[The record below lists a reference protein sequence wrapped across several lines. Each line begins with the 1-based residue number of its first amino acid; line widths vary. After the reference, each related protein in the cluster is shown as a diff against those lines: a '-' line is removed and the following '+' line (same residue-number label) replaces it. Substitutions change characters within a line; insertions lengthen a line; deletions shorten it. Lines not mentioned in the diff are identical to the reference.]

1 MNTLTSLKHEQIEF
15 LARPGSSDEKTFA
28 EVIVK
33 RAYEKNYFKIL
44 PGEKWLDLGGN
55 VGAFAVRAASLG
67 ATVDIYEPDPFNCQM
82 IKRNLEA
89 NNVQAAIHQVAVVH
103 DDQNQAILNL
113 WPQGQSW
120 RNSIV
125 RNKRGTSPLAVKC
138 LNLYSILTQP
148 LCIKMDIEGSEIPL
162 LLNWP
167 EQTPVQ
173 KLVFEWSFDV
183 DKKTSTLRTA
193 IARLSKDFPNIKVT
207 SQIYKIESWDFF
219 PPATM
224 IFCWK

>member
-1 MNTLTSLKHEQIEF
+1 MQSLTKLQHEKVTF
-15 LARPGSSDEKTFA
+15 LVRPASSDEKTFN

-33 RAYEKNYFKIL
+33 HAYEKKYFPIL
-44 PGEKWLDLGGN
+44 EGETWLDLGGN
-55 VGAFAVRAASLG
+55 VGAFAIQAISKG
-67 ATVDIYEPDPFNCQM
+67 AQVFIYEPDPFNCQM

-89 NNVQAAIHQVAVVH
+89 NNYQAFVHQMAVVH
-103 DDQNQAILNL
+103 DDTPVATLNL

-125 RNKRGTSPLAVKC
+125 RNKRGTNPIKVPC
-138 LNLYSILTQP
+138 VNLYSLLTKP
-148 LCIKMDIEGSEIPL
+148 LCIKMDIEGSEIPI

-167 EQTPVQ
+167 ESTPVQ

-183 DKKTSTLRTA
+183 DKKTKTLRDA
-193 IARLSKDFPNIKVT
+193 IERLKKDFSNIKVT

-224 IFCWK
+224 VFCWK